1 MSECESPSKASATSH
16 NMPLRVNLDYL
27 TGSLVKSKI
36 KTEEDVKSSKDE
48 PLVQLSDIDM
58 TRKPRQL
65 LLTAG

>member
-1 MSECESPSKASATSH
+1 
-16 NMPLRVNLDYL
+16 MPLRVNLDYL